1 VAKLHALV
9 VDDSK
14 VGRLTMQKRLEAAGM
29 QVDMTESG
37 QQALDYLAHRRPD
50 LIFMDHMMPD
60 MDGFE
65 VTRRIKATPGI
76 QDIPVI
82 IASGND
88 EPEFVEQARAAGAV
102 DAIAKPPPPGV
113 LEALLA
119 RLPSAVTT
127 AAPAVPAAAP
137 AAVPMDQAAV
147 QAVVERLL
155 GSSLAPLRERL
166 LAELDERIGSRLA
179 AQQQTIEQWVR
190 VESQHLDAAA
200 AEMAALRHA
209 VAEAGAGAQR
219 LAALGQDMERR
230 LTALETASPAVPEA
244 DGLHGYMQQFLTAG
258 IDQLHGGLRADLERQ
273 QAQRWQELQ
282 AAVETRLREHAAQM
296 EAHLAATERR
306 LGEISA
312 ARAGEAV
319 TPERLARLQARV
331 KSLTLVLAIGG
342 GLLLVAMGVLLLRV
356 GL

>member
-1 VAKLHALV
+1 MAKLHALV

-14 VGRLTMQKRLEAAGM
+14 VGRLTMQKLLEAAGM

-37 QQALDYLAHRRPD
+37 QQALGYLAHRRPD

-60 MDGFE
+60 MDGIE

-76 QDIPVI
+76 SDIPVI
-82 IASGND
+82 IVSGND

-113 LEALLA
+113 LKALLA

-127 AAPAVPAAAP
+127 AAPAAP
-137 AAVPMDQAAV
+137 PAVPMDQAAV
-147 QAVVERLL
+147 QAMVERLL
-155 GSSLAPLRERL
+155 GGSLEPLREQL
-166 LAELDERIGSRLA
+166 LAELDNRIESRLS
-179 AQQQTIEQWVR
+179 AQQLTVEQWVR
-190 VESQHLDAAA
+190 GWNQRLDAAA
-200 AEMAALRHA
+200 AETAALRHA
-209 VAEAGAGAQR
+209 LTEADAGEQK
-219 LAALGQDMERR
+219 LAALVQDMEQR
-230 LTALETASPAVPEA
+230 LTALEATPPPAVPEA
-244 DGLHGYMQQFLTAG
+244 DGLHGYMQQFLTTG
-258 IDQLHGGLRADLERQ
+258 ISQLLGGLRADLERQ
-273 QAQRWQELQ
+273 QAQRWQALE

-296 EAHLAATERR
+296 EAHLAATERQ

-331 KSLTLVLAIGG
+331 KLLTLVLAIGG
-342 GLLLVAMGVLLLRV
+342 GLLLATLGTLLLRV